1 MRVGN
6 AKHGLACFVGE
17 WTIILNFKNYLHH
30 CIGTETIIVG
40 SKKRNNV
47 NSNIQGRM
55 GDIRTFTL
63 IDANQLP
70 ELIHTHM

>member
-1 MRVGN
+1 MGN
-6 AKHGLACFVGE
+6 AKNGLACFVGE
-17 WTIILNFKNYLHH
+17 WTIIVNFKNHLHY
-30 CIGTETIIVG
+30 CIGTETMIVG

-70 ELIHTHM
+70 ELLHTHM